1 MRRTLAVAAITAAL
15 AAPVFGQTA
24 WDSPAL
30 ISPVAPA
37 GVSVFLIDAAGGEL
51 GGLATFRHDAGPV
64 GLGYRLA
71 LVDQSG
77 VDSGIAVSGGVDVSG
92 FLSRAVEGSEVDV
105 VWWSGGGVGIGDET
119 VVTFP
124 VGLVVGWSGSGGDV
138 VLSPYGGG
146 HVSLDIST
154 IDNNTVDLSGVV
166 DLGLDLAFASGW
178 LIRFGA
184 TFGDRDA
191 LAIGVKLPS

>member
-1 MRRTLAVAAITAAL
+1 M
-15 AAPVFGQTA
+15 
-24 WDSPAL
+24 
-30 ISPVAPA
+30 
-37 GVSVFLIDAAGGEL
+37 
-51 GGLATFRHDAGPV
+51 
-64 GLGYRLA
+64 
-71 LVDQSG
+71 
-77 VDSGIAVSGGVDVSG
+77 
-92 FLSRAVEGSEVDV
+92 
-105 VWWSGGGVGIGDET
+105 
-119 VVTFP
+119 TFP